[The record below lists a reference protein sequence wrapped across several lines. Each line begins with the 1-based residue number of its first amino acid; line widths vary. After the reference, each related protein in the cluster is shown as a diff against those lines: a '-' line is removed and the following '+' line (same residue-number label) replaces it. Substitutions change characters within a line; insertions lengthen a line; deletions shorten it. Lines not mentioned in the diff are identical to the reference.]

1 MEGLAPPLELLLSV
15 KQAVEQGNSVKKGI
29 QIYLLGE
36 KNDFKEVVLQFL
48 SLHDQGKSVDE
59 LLSKISSMHRRA
71 LLNLLNKSLSGFP
84 IYSALLELETELIH
98 ACEEEIQLKIAKLP
112 FLLMIPLLLLLFP
125 AFLLLLF
132 GPLLH
137 NLFHSLG
144 GG

>member
-15 KQAVEQGNSVKKGI
+15 KQAVEQGNSVKKGM
-29 QIYLLGE
+29 QAYLQGE

-48 SLHDQGKSVDE
+48 SLHEQGKCVDD
-59 LLSKISSMHRRA
+59 LLQRINSMHRRA
-71 LLNLLNKSLSGFP
+71 LLNLLTKSLAGFP
-84 IYSALLELETELIH
+84 IYGALLELEAELVVV
-98 ACEEEIQLKIAKLP
+98 CEEEIQQKIAKLP

-125 AFLLLLF
+125 SFLLLLF

-144 GG
+144 AG

>member
-29 QIYLLGE
+29 QSYLIGE
-36 KNDFKEVVLQFL
+36 KNEFKEVVLQFL
-48 SLHDQGKSVDE
+48 SLHEQGKSADH
-59 LLSKISSMHRRA
+59 LLLQISSMHRRA
-71 LLNLLNKSLSGFP
+71 LLNLLTKSLNGFP
-84 IYSALLELETELIH
+84 IYSALLELESELIQ
-98 ACEEEIQLKIAKLP
+98 ACEEEIQQKIAKLP

-125 AFLLLLF
+125 SFLLLLF

-137 NLFHSLG
+137 NLFHSFG